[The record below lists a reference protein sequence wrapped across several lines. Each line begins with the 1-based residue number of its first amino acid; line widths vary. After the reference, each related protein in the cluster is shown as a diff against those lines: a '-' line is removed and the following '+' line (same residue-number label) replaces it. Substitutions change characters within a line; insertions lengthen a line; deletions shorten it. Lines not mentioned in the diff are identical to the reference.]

1 MYTTRF
7 ITPIRDL
14 YFTINRSFITKLF
27 ITGLVAFIMVMALL
41 LSVSTHV
48 AAGVGENPAASY
60 ATISYEAYF
69 VQDGDTLWTIASEY
83 KYGDF
88 TTQDFVT
95 EIKSLNGLHRDTIHS
110 GCYILVPVCTYN
122 R

>member
-1 MYTTRF
+1 MYNTLFTKSVRN
-7 ITPIRDL
+7 L
-14 YFTINRSFITKLF
+14 YFAINSSVLGKLI
-27 ITGLVAFIMVMALL
+27 ITGLVAFIMAMVLL

-48 AAGVGENPAASY
+48 AAGVGENPAASD

>member
-7 ITPIRDL
+7 ITPIRNL

-27 ITGLVAFIMVMALL
+27 ITGLVAFIMAMALL

-48 AAGVGENPAASY
+48 AAGVGENPAASD
-60 ATISYEAYF
+60 ATISYEVYF

-83 KYGDF
+83 KFGDYS
-88 TTQDFVT
+88 TREFVS
-95 EIKSLNGLHRDTIHS
+95 EIRTLNGLSKDTIHT